1 MAEYLSKYTGNR
13 VDSAVG
19 IIPSGKPTEDSVIVV
34 GSTGA
39 SSYKP
44 LSQIGGGDV
53 TQSDLNLLGAKI
65 NENIYK
71 RPQYMYLEVVG
82 TNFGGSGGASFAGQA
97 ISIDWGDGSTELS
110 NTHTY
115 TDGISRHIVKV
126 LFDRSVS
133 TKLNKYALENT
144 NNIQSIYF
152 PSILSDIGNQA
163 FYQCNFEKIVFQ
175 GNIIN
180 TIEIAAFD
188 GCNRLDDIN
197 FPASLTEIQDR
208 AFQSCTSLKKV
219 TFNSTTPPT
228 LGANAFPDTIEKII
242 VPKSAVSAYKAATG
256 WSNFADKI
264 VYEVD
269 SSDLS
274 QIKGTE
280 VEANS
285 STSATQDLSKLTVGT
300 TTYNLAIKSAVL
312 NGTVLT
318 LTI

>member
-1 MAEYLSKYTGNR
+1 MAGYLSKYTGNR

-19 IIPSGKPTEDSVIVV
+19 IIPSTKPDEDSVIVV

-65 NENIYK
+65 NENII
-71 RPQYMYLEVVG
+71 RLPNVTYLVVG
-82 TNFGGSGGASFAGQA
+82 GNTVTLNGLTNQSV
-97 ISIDWGDGSTELS
+97 DWGDGVIEQGGTGH
-110 NTHTY
+110 NY
-115 TDGISRHIVKV
+115 NDGINVHLIGIKGLNIIPNGFIVNSENLRKV
-126 LFDRSVS
+126 YLAPTVNEIGQNAFGSCSSLQEVIITPDSDLAYIGADAFRESGLTSIVIPS
-133 TKLNKYALENT
+133 KVATIDT
-144 NNIQSIYF
+144 N
-152 PSILSDIGNQA
+152 A
-163 FYQCNFEKIVFQ
+163 FKGVPLEKI
-175 GNIIN
+175 ISY
-180 TIEIAAFD
+180 A
-188 GCNRLDDIN
+188 
-197 FPASLTEIQDR
+197 
-208 AFQSCTSLKKV
+208 
-219 TFNSTTPPT
+219 TTPPA
-228 LGANAFPDTIEKII
+228 LDKDFAFENQSLTKII
-242 VPKSAVSAYKAATG
+242 VPKESINAYKTDG
-256 WSNFADKI
+256 LWSQFANII